1 MEKVY
6 KYTGIDPTNGEF
18 YERFLIAAS
27 MDDAYD
33 LLNKMGTDFM
43 EMKLDVRNTISLSK
57 NLPLKDLARFYDT
70 MGKRMAKGGQ
80 FATGLE
86 SAMEFI
92 KDLRLRIY
100 ISMLLQAI
108 LEGRKIGESM
118 ELANFPDRHAKAIAA
133 MEESGQVP
141 DTFISLAEECRREHN
156 LTSSMVSLMRSPKAF
171 MVIVLIMF
179 YGAFGFMSPM
189 MLGQLEE
196 IVGYDN
202 MPGYARD
209 YLDFVTL
216 FSENLII
223 STILYFGIVV
233 GLYMSG
239 KSKFAKKLA
248 NKVKIIN
255 TISERGD
262 QASLWLKYG
271 LMFSSA
277 MNLQEA
283 AILVAQSA
291 KRDDSKEFFY
301 NLESY
306 IASGYSIGKAVEMS
320 GFPQYVVG
328 AIKSGESSE
337 GIGDAMKSLS
347 VELFEDV
354 DMLISQL
361 TDTVKTIMI
370 IVMSIVVVIFFL
382 LTYYPLLSTM
392 MGQL

>member
-1 MEKVY
+1 
-6 KYTGIDPTNGEF
+6 
-18 YERFLIAAS
+18 
-27 MDDAYD
+27 
-33 LLNKMGTDFM
+33 
-43 EMKLDVRNTISLSK
+43 
-57 NLPLKDLARFYDT
+57 

-80 FATGLE
+80 IATGLE

-92 KDLRLRIY
+92 KDLRLKIY
-100 ISMLLQAI
+100 ISMLYQSVM
-108 LEGRKIGESM
+108 EGRKLGESM
-118 ELANFPDRHAKAIAA
+118 ELAKFPDRHAKAIAA

-156 LTSSMVSLMRSPKAF
+156 LKSSMVSLMRTPKAF
-171 MVIVLIMF
+171 MIIVFIMF

-196 IVGYDN
+196 IVGRDN

-209 YLDFVTL
+209 YFDFVTL
-216 FSENLII
+216 FSDNLII
-223 STILYFGIVV
+223 STIAYFGSIV
-233 GLYMSG
+233 GLYMLG
-239 KSKFAKKLA
+239 KSPPALKLA
-248 NKVKIIN
+248 NKIKIVN

-283 AILVAQSA
+283 SLLVAESA
-291 KRDDSKEFFY
+291 KRDDSREAFY

-306 IASGYSIGKAVEMS
+306 LSSGYSIAKAVEMS
-320 GFPQYVVG
+320 GFPPYVIS
-328 AIKSGESSE
+328 AIKAGESSE
-337 GIGDAMKSLS
+337 GLGDAMKSLS
-347 VELFEDV
+347 IELFEDV

-361 TDTVKTIMI
+361 TDTVKTIM
-370 IVMSIVVVIFFL
+370 VLTMSVVVVIFFL